1 MKTFNL
7 ITSFNGAGLG
17 KDADLLRKLL
27 EGLGH
32 VVTCTQFNYAIKT
45 DKTFDVNLF
54 LEVMNP
60 DWLRFAAQN
69 WVMPNT
75 EWWYPQWDVLLPQI
89 NKVLC
94 KTHDCERIWAA
105 KVGAQ
110 RIVYTGFEAND
121 QFRADVPRKP
131 VFLHLA
137 GNSEAKNTAVI
148 LSAWRRF
155 QLPYPLFITAE
166 FPGIHQLCQGIPAV
180 TFASSHLDSEAC
192 IHLQNECRFHIY
204 PSRNEGYGHAIH
216 EALGCG
222 GVVLATNAP
231 PMNEF
236 AGIDKRML
244 LPVCGTSPRLGITTF
259 YEVSPDGLK
268 DVVCRVAVM
277 AEGELDQIKETARA
291 AFLSDREFFR
301 TKFAEVVRN

>member
-7 ITSFNGAGLG
+7 ITLFNGAGLG
-17 KDADLLRKLL
+17 KDAELLKRLL

-32 VVTCTQFNYAIKT
+32 TVTCTQFNYPIKT
-45 DKTFDVNLF
+45 DTTFDVNLF

-60 DWLRFAAQN
+60 DWLRFGTQN
-69 WVMPNT
+69 WIMPNT
-75 EWWYPQWDVLLPQI
+75 EWWYPQWDVLLPRI

-94 KTHDCERIWAA
+94 KTRDCERIWAA

-110 RIVYTGFEAND
+110 RVVYVGFEAYD
-121 QFRADVPRKP
+121 QFRADVARKP
-131 VFLHLA
+131 TFLHLA
-137 GNSEAKNTAVI
+137 GASEAKNTAVI

-155 QLPYPLFITAE
+155 QLPYPLFVSAE
-166 FPGIHQLCQGIPAV
+166 VPGVRQLCQGISVV
-180 TFASSHLDSEAC
+180 TFDSRFDDATTLR
-192 IHLQNECRFHIY
+192 LQNECRFHIY

-222 GVVLATNAP
+222 GVVLTTNAP

-236 AGIDKRML
+236 VGIDKRML

-259 YEVSPDGLK
+259 YEVAPDGLR
-268 DVVCRVAVM
+268 DVVCRAASL

-291 AFLSDREFFR
+291 AFLSDREFFQ
-301 TKFAEVVRN
+301 TKFAEVVRS